1 MQAFIPINFSR
12 LLQSPN
18 AAIPIAICIMFI
30 IINVQSSLRVDQF
43 SADRYKFMVCVSL
56 IPSHLSHLPLDPGD
70 LFTDLTLSITL
81 HHCYS

>member
-1 MQAFIPINFSR
+1 MQAFILINFSR

-18 AAIPIAICIMFI
+18 AAIPSAICIMFI
-30 IINVQSSLRVDQF
+30 VQSSLRVDQF
-43 SADRYKFMVCVSL
+43 SADHYKFMVCVSL
-56 IPSHLSHLPLDPGD
+56 IPPHLSHLPLDPGD